1 MKAKSI
7 AKSILA
13 FVMSIII
20 LTLIVFCI
28 SRLAP
33 GDPLA
38 AYFGDRAEKLTQ
50 AERAAAIARL
60 GLDQPLYVQFIDWIK
75 NALRGD
81 FGISYK
87 YKTDVLKLITGRIGN
102 TLMLGGTGYLIIFAG
117 SFILGTFCAW
127 HEDKTAD
134 KLICRIGTIFNCIPE
149 FWMSLLLILIFAVKL
164 RILPSSGAYTVGSD
178 GDVLDRLRHLVL
190 PLSAVV
196 IAHLWYYAYMVR
208 NRLAEELRAE
218 YVLAARAKGLTKSQI
233 ILRHC
238 IRNAVPSY
246 LSIMAVALPHILGG
260 SYIIET
266 VFSYPGIGT
275 LLYESARYKDYN
287 TLMVLCI
294 MTGII
299 VIVCSKAAELINMAI
314 DPRLKG
320 STRPLTAEEADSL

>member
-33 GDPLA
+33 GDPLV

-60 GLDQPLYVQFIDWIK
+60 GLDQPLYIQFIDWLK
-75 NALRGD
+75 GALRGD

-87 YKTDVLKLITGRIGN
+87 YKTDVLELIKGRIGN
-102 TLMLGGTGYLIIFAG
+102 TLLLSGVGYLIIFAG
-117 SFILGTFCAW
+117 SFLSGIFCAW
-127 HEDKTAD
+127 HEDRAAD
-134 KLICRIGTIFNCIPE
+134 KLICRIGTFFSCIPE
-149 FWMSLLLILIFAVKL
+149 FWLSLLLILIFAVKL
-164 RILPSSGAYTVGSD
+164 GILPSSGAYTIGGARD
-178 GDVLDRLRHLVL
+178 TADRLRHLIL
-190 PLSAVV
+190 PLTAVV
-196 IAHLWYYAYMVR
+196 ISHLWYYAYIVR
-208 NRLAEELRAE
+208 NRLAEELRAD
-218 YVLAARAKGLTKSQI
+218 YVLAVRAKGLTKKQI

-238 IRNAVPSY
+238 IRNIFPSY
-246 LSIMAVALPHILGG
+246 LSLMAAALPHILGG

-266 VFSYPGIGT
+266 VFSYPGLGSLI
-275 LLYESARYKDYN
+275 YESARYKDYN

-294 MTGII
+294 MTGVTVII
-299 VIVCSKAAELINMAI
+299 CSKAAELIGAAL
-314 DPRLKG
+314 DPRLRNRG
-320 STRPLTAEEADSL
+320 QTVIYEEADSL